1 MFCAAQRVNVSQF
14 PKTKMSS
21 LQNIFSGKSRII
33 TTWVIKT
40 SYSWRYYLGRFFLGS
55 HSTAWCNVLTGP
67 TLVWW
72 NHFISWVLSWQL
84 YECTQSGLY
93 MRFKIL
99 SLCFIRN
106 LGQSVFQLYW
116 EVLNITI
123 PTYDTEFVLCNAC
136 NCASKGLFVKK
147 LTISEWRRSSN
158 EAITLISMHLHSEF
172 L

>member
-21 LQNIFSGKSRII
+21 LQIFSGKSRII

-40 SYSWRYYLGRFFLGS
+40 SYSWRYYLGRFFLA

-99 SLCFIRN
+99 SLC
-106 LGQSVFQLYW
+106 LYEFW
-116 EVLNITI
+116 ENQYSNCTEKFLNITI

-136 NCASKGLFVKK
+136 NCASKGLFGKK
-147 LTISEWRRSSN
+147 WHHEWRRSS
-158 EAITLISMHLHSEF
+158 
-172 L
+172 